1 MYNNYLSYNYR
12 STDIGPPGQRGLSGD
27 KGDAGPPGKDG
38 EKGEKGEKGD
48 AGPPGK
54 DGEKGDTGTH
64 GDKGEK
70 GDAGPPGEP
79 GKSGEKGEKG
89 EKGEAGSQGEKGD
102 KGEKGD
108 TGPPGNSNMVSAY
121 YCIMPPDNPEE
132 ITPGNK
138 IEFPNTYYEC
148 PIIIRST
155 SSVFN
160 LINVGYYE
168 IKCVVNVTQTAQIIV
183 CLDDGSGFKQ
193 QYNMVSGRNSGSSQ
207 LYGQFIFQ
215 TFFPNTKISLNNP
228 LENNTPMKITETAG
242 GTLPECCTLFIYYLF
257 SSSSSF

>member
-12 STDIGPPGQRGLSGD
+12 TTDIGPPGQRGLSGD

-48 AGPPGK
+48 EGPPGK
-54 DGEKGDTGTH
+54 DGDKGDTGTH

-70 GDAGPPGEP
+70 GEAGP
-79 GKSGEKGEKG
+79 
-89 EKGEAGSQGEKGD
+89 QGEKGD

-121 YCIMPPDNPEE
+121 YCIMPSDNPEE

-138 IEFPNTYYEC
+138 IDFPNTYYEC

-155 SSVFN
+155 SSIFN
-160 LINVGYYE
+160 LINIGFYE
-168 IKCVVNVTQTAQIIV
+168 IKWIVNVTQTAQIIV
-183 CLDDGSGFKQ
+183 CLDDGNGFKQ

-215 TFFPNTKISLNNP
+215 TYVPNTKISLNNP
-228 LENNTPMKITETAG
+228 LENNTPIKITETAG